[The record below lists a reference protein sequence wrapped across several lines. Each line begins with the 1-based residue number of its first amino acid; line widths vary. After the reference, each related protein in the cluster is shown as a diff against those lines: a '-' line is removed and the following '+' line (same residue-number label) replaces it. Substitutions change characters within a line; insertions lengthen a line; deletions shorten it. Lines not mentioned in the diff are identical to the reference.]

1 MLSSLP
7 NNNLSLNLSG
17 YCVDDK
23 LSRDLFKNRLT
34 EAVELSNLLD
44 QIIASIGP
52 RGMPMAFA
60 RSSCAVHDEQAN

>member
-1 MLSSLP
+1 
-7 NNNLSLNLSG
+7 LSLNLSG

-34 EAVELSNLLD
+34 EAVELSDLLD

-52 RGMPMAFA
+52 A
-60 RSSCAVHDEQAN
+60 RNADGVRSFVMCGS